1 MKAIVYERYGPPDVL
16 ELREVDKPVVGDD
29 DVLVRVH
36 ASSVN
41 PVDWHTMTGT
51 PYLVRMMAGLLKPK
65 SEFLGVDFAGTVE
78 AVGSNVKKFQPGD
91 DVFGARNGA
100 FAEYVCV
107 PQDRAVVQKPANVT
121 FDQAAAVPV
130 AAISAL
136 QGLRDKGQI
145 QPGQKVLINGA
156 SGGVGTFAVQI
167 AKSFGAEVTGVC
179 STRNVDI
186 VRSIGADHVTDYTQE
201 DFTRSGQRYDLM
213 LDVAGNRSWSDCKR
227 VLDEKATLVV
237 VGGPKK
243 GRLIG
248 PLNQVVKLRLGS
260 LGGSRRVVAPFLAKL
275 NKEDLVVLQ
284 KLLAAGTVTP
294 VIDRQYELSEVP
306 EALRY
311 LGDGHAQGKVV
322 ITVLGS

>member
-1 MKAIVYERYGPPDVL
+1 MKAIVHERYGPPEVL
-16 ELREVDKPVVGDD
+16 ELREVDKPVVRDD
-29 DVLVRVH
+29 EVLVRVH
-36 ASSVN
+36 ATSVN

-78 AVGSNVKKFQPGD
+78 AVGRDVTQFQPGD
-91 DVFGARNGA
+91 EVFGARDGA

-107 PQDRAVVQKPANVT
+107 REDRVVAQKPAGVT
-121 FDQAAAVPV
+121 FEQAAAVGV

-145 QPGQKVLINGA
+145 QQGHKVLINGA

-179 STRNVDI
+179 SAMET
-186 VRSIGADHVTDYTQE
+186 VRSIGADHVIDYTQE
-201 DFTRSGQRYDLM
+201 DFTRSEQRYDLM

-227 VLDEKATLVV
+227 VLNEKATLVV

-248 PLNQVVKLRLGS
+248 PLNQVVKLRLSS

>member
-1 MKAIVYERYGPPDVL
+1 MKAIVHERYGPPDVL

-29 DVLVRVH
+29 EVLVRVH
-36 ASSVN
+36 ATSVN

-78 AVGSNVKKFQPGD
+78 AVGRDVRQFQPGD
-91 DVFGARNGA
+91 EVFGARDGA
-100 FAEYVCV
+100 FADYVCV
-107 PQDRAVVQKPANVT
+107 REERAVVQKPAGIT
-121 FDQAAAVPV
+121 FEQAAAVAV

-145 QPGQKVLINGA
+145 QSGQKVLINGA

-179 STRNVDI
+179 STRNVEI
-186 VRSIGADHVTDYTQE
+186 VRSIGADHVIDYTQE
-201 DFTRSGQRYDLM
+201 DFTRSEQRYDLM

-227 VLDEKATLVV
+227 VLAEKATLVV
-237 VGGPKK
+237 VGGPKTN
-243 GRLIG
+243 RWIG
-248 PLNQVVKLRLGS
+248 PLSQALKLRLSS
-260 LGGSRRVVAPFLAKL
+260 LGGSRRVVAPFLAKIT
-275 NKEDLVVLQ
+275 KEDLVVLQ
-284 KLLAAGTVTP
+284 KLLEAGTVTP
-294 VIDRQYELSEVP
+294 VIDRQYELSDAP

-311 LGDGHAQGKVV
+311 LGAGHAQGKVV
-322 ITVLGS
+322 ITV